1 MPVFHECLLLK
12 SLRESPFSSFYYVNI
27 ENLAMT
33 DNRYVCSNNLS
44 CNSRLSNEIRR
55 VNLKVIFFKEIFIS
69 NVGYCLLARTVEQ
82 LFYKLFVSLKHL
94 FSQEIALI
102 SEEAIRTATI
112 ICRERV
118 EVLVVNRETILQY
131 CPDVFQREYDEK
143 VQVMK

>member
-1 MPVFHECLLLK
+1 M
-12 SLRESPFSSFYYVNI
+12 
-27 ENLAMT
+27 
-33 DNRYVCSNNLS
+33 
-44 CNSRLSNEIRR
+44 
-55 VNLKVIFFKEIFIS
+55 FFKEIFIS

>member
-1 MPVFHECLLLK
+1 M
-12 SLRESPFSSFYYVNI
+12 
-27 ENLAMT
+27 
-33 DNRYVCSNNLS
+33 
-44 CNSRLSNEIRR
+44 
-55 VNLKVIFFKEIFIS
+55 
-69 NVGYCLLARTVEQ
+69 
-82 LFYKLFVSLKHL
+82 